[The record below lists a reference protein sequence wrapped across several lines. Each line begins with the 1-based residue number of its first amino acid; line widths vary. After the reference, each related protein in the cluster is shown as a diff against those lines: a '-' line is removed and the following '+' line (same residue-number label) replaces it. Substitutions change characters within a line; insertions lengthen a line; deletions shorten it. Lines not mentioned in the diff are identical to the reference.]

1 MSVKHRIEEKESR
14 KIKTKVF
21 FAGNQEFNVAWLV
34 KEGEMGERTRERG
47 GGGRER
53 CSEKEREKNFSPKLN
68 KFWIAI
74 CLDIGREKV
83 HGEV

>member
-1 MSVKHRIEEKESR
+1 
-14 KIKTKVF
+14 
-21 FAGNQEFNVAWLV
+21 
-34 KEGEMGERTRERG
+34 MGERTRERG
-47 GGGRER
+47 GEGGGRDVARKRER
-53 CSEKEREKNFSPKLN
+53 KNFSPKLN

>member
-1 MSVKHRIEEKESR
+1 MKKKKAEKS
-14 KIKTKVF
+14 KQKFF
-21 FAGNQEFNVAWLV
+21 FADNQEFNVAWLV
-34 KEGEMGERTRERG
+34 KEGEMGERTRERER
-47 GGGRER
+47 GGRER

>member
-1 MSVKHRIEEKESR
+1 MKKKKAEKS
-14 KIKTKVF
+14 KQKFF
-21 FAGNQEFNVAWLV
+21 FADNQEFNVAWLV
-34 KEGEMGERTRERG
+34 KEGEMGERTREREG
-47 GGGRER
+47 EGGGRDVARKRER
-53 CSEKEREKNFSPKLN
+53 KNFSPKLN